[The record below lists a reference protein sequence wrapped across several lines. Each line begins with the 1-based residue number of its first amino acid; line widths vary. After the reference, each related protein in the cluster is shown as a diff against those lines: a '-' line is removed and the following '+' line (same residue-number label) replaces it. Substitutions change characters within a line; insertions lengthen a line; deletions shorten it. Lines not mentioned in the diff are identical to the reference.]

1 MSDTRMVGVALP
13 RAGRGRVPL
22 LLGLESGK
30 LLRSLMLWL
39 PFSVLYPIYNRLEK
53 LEWQVRFPIGQ
64 N

>member
-1 MSDTRMVGVALP
+1 MVGVALP

-39 PFSVLYPIYNRLEK
+39 PFSVLYPI
-53 LEWQVRFPIGQ
+53 
-64 N
+64 

>member
-1 MSDTRMVGVALP
+1 MALP